1 MSEPLFWLVKGEER
15 HAVHVRD
22 DGLAV
27 PSRVRLWVW
36 SPRHERVVFPGGA
49 EARPAVMPTTTDEAA
64 ALIRALA
71 LPVGGYEV
79 RERGMAGAW
88 TGRPRRCYD
97 VEDGRWI
104 ASEVADDGW
113 RCWLDYGGGEESDD
127 GVAHGP
133 ETGDAGKAAADAWLT
148 AHAPW
153 VTLEG
158 GAFVLPPA
166 EPVDPLAVFDDVVE
180 AERAAA
186 QRIAAD
192 RGRAGVEAMAQVVG
206 VQALTVRLEALDA
219 RVVALEAGRA
229 SPVGL
234 PLSVEPIPYG
244 DGDGFAVLVTLPSG
258 RCLSVDRDS
267 DRCLT
272 VERDMHR
279 KYRTQ
284 REVDAAV
291 RYWRGVFGLGVST

>member
-15 HAVHVRD
+15 HAVHVRAL
-22 DGLAV
+22 GLCVQGFSLWWELAE
-27 PSRVRLWVW
+27 RL
-36 SPRHERVVFPGGA
+36 VFPNGA
-49 EARPAVMPTTTDEAA
+49 DVRPAVMPTTTDDAA

-71 LPVGGYEV
+71 GPVGGYEV
-79 RERGMAGAW
+79 RERVTAGAW
-88 TGRPRRCYD
+88 DLGCRAYAPGDDRLACSVGPVGWWCWTDCDYR
-97 VEDGRWI
+97 
-104 ASEVADDGW
+104 STKADIGD
-113 RCWLDYGGGEESDD
+113 
-127 GVAHGP
+127 AHGP

-158 GAFVLPPA
+158 GAFVLPP
-166 EPVDPLAVFDDVVE
+166 VDPLAVFDDVVE

-192 RGRAGVEAMAQVVG
+192 SGRAGVEAMAQVVG